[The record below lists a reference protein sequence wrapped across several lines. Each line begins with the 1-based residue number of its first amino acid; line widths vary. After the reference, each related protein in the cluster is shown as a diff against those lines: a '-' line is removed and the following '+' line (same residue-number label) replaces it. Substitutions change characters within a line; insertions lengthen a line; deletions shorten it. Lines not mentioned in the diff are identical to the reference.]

1 MDFESNSRE
10 TTKWRFAAT
19 AADAL
24 VIGSLLWSSTIGR
37 LQPYR
42 LNRPHYKES
51 RDDDQQYIAMDLA
64 LGIASI
70 TDLVR
75 WRICFGLKPRSATA
89 ALNSRHAI
97 IRERSD

>member
-1 MDFESNSRE
+1 MRHRRADITTKQRMDFESNSRE
-10 TTKWRFAAT
+10 TTKWRVAAT

-51 RDDDQQYIAMDLA
+51 RDDDQQCIAMDLA

-70 TDLVR
+70 NRT
-75 WRICFGLKPRSATA
+75 RSLAN
-89 ALNSRHAI
+89 LFWS
-97 IRERSD
+97 

>member
-19 AADAL
+19 AARCLGHWKLAL
-24 VIGSLLWSSTIGR
+24 ELNDRPLAAV
-37 LQPYR
+37 R

-51 RDDDQQYIAMDLA
+51 RDDDQQCIAMDLA

-70 TDLVR
+70 NRT
-75 WRICFGLKPRSATA
+75 RSLAN
-89 ALNSRHAI
+89 LFWS
-97 IRERSD
+97 